1 RRKFQ
6 SRLLAPD
13 RRDPCGGGGPSRP
26 DRCGGMD
33 MTSEPQEI
41 VSGKSLAAKSSE
53 VDFAIVLSRVIASM
67 ENDPAQLRSAVYEL
81 ARIKLQTELSINVSE
96 KRDLALALES
106 AIERVETVSSK
117 HDHVKV

>member
-1 RRKFQ
+1 MDGSEAELLSRRA
-6 SRLLAPD
+6 RLYMAW
-13 RRDPCGGGGPSRP
+13 
-26 DRCGGMD
+26 
-33 MTSEPQEI
+33 EPQKI

-106 AIERVETVSSK
+106 AIARVETVSSK
-117 HDHVKV
+117 HDRVKVLQS